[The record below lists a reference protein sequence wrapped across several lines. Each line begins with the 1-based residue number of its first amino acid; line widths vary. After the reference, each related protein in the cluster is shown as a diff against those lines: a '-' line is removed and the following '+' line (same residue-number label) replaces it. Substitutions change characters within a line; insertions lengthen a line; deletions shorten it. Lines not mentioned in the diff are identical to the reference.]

1 MSGLS
6 AQVISTWKDDGEIIN
21 DENMPRLN
29 PIEAFKKSLKS
40 DAFHADEVIN
50 IYLLRPLASL
60 IVWILYPT
68 RVTPNQI
75 TMTAIL
81 IGIGSAVAYAEGS
94 PGGIL
99 VGGFLILL
107 KDILDDADG
116 QLARVKQMYSRRG
129 RFLDSIGDIVVN
141 LFVFTAI
148 TMTIYQGHPSVFTIL
163 LGIASL
169 MGITLRVSYHVF
181 YQVSY
186 LHLEERYTMN
196 RLTEEITDEDRRG
209 DTVVYRLQQIFTLI
223 YGWQDRLML
232 KIDRWCRGRTAD
244 DADISKWY
252 GDRIGLRLSGLL
264 GFGMEYAVLAFCSW
278 MNSLYLYLYLN
289 VFIMTGILL
298 ISVFYRRIWL
308 AGRKKRELNIN

>member
-1 MSGLS
+1 MS
-6 AQVISTWKDDGEIIN
+6 
-21 DENMPRLN
+21 RLN
-29 PIEAFKKSLKS
+29 PISLYKKSLKTDS
-40 DAFHADEVIN
+40 YRADEVIN
-50 IYLLRPLASL
+50 IYLLRPLASI

-68 RVTPNQI
+68 SVTPNQVTI
-75 TMTAIL
+75 SAIL
-81 IGIGSAVAYAEGS
+81 VGLAAAIAYGKGSTSGIVL
-94 PGGIL
+94 GGIL
-99 VGGFLILL
+99 IML

-116 QLARVKQMYSRRG
+116 QLARAKQLYSRRG
-129 RFLDSIGDIVVN
+129 RFLDSIGDVVVN

-148 TMTIYQGHPSVFTIL
+148 TLTLYQQHPSAFTIL
-163 LGIASL
+163 LGIASF

-186 LHLEERYTMN
+186 LHLEKCYTMN
-196 RLTEEITDEDRRG
+196 RLTEEITDEDMKG
-209 DTVVYRLQQIFTLI
+209 DPIAYRLQQAFTVI

-244 DADISKWY
+244 DADIARWY

-264 GFGMEYAVLAFCSW
+264 GFGTEYAILAICSW
-278 MNSLYLYLYLN
+278 TNMLYLYLYIN

-308 AGRKKRELNIN
+308 AGQKKSELNIN